1 MNTFQ
6 PIEIL
11 RAIPK
16 ILQAFPMTM
25 LILLSSLL
33 FSLLIGA
40 AFAMMSLSRH
50 KALNAIS
57 KGYVSF
63 MRGIPTLI
71 LIFLIYLGLPQLL
84 KQIGVDMSGI
94 SLTAYIIACLSLSVS
109 ANMSEMMRSA
119 YLAVDKGQREAAWSV
134 GMSSTVAFFRIIL
147 PQAVGIAIPTLG
159 NNIIMLFKETSL
171 AFTIGVLDI
180 KIRHIVYP
188 PYELIAYIKRW
199 LQGIF
204 LLQLVRLYLPR
215 AISRDNNF
223 LKKLH
228 LENAIEDNPVKG
240 SFLLIVRHIKFTSI
254 HIIKIARELPR
265 AKFHELTI
273 DVRFALVVF
282 IVDFTSGAMAALAA
296 FAATFFFVIGRAIRT
311 GDFEHLTVIV
321 DSEVEFNVNRLR
333 ISLTR
338 IRNVVVRGRERLERL
353 DGLIIDGTIFTLPNG
368 FARNEIRF
376 RVRGNRVILESNSTG
391 QGVNRVAGY
400 DCQQVHGND
409 LRRDSHRALGRVFE
423 ANQVAVRLLAGSPRN
438 FARNFDRNF
447 VCVIDDDKR
456 QVSFLDDAGGLVLVN
471 FKVQAKPVRHPGRF
485 SQCHILFSY
494 LLLSGSNH

>member
-134 GMSSTVAFFRIIL
+134 GMSLTVAFFRIIL

-171 AFTIGVLDI
+171 AFTIGVLDMMGKARAVSSANYGATKLEI
-180 KIRHIVYP
+180 Y
-188 PYELIAYIKRW
+188 IA
-199 LQGIF
+199 
-204 LLQLVRLYLPR
+204 
-215 AISRDNNF
+215 A
-223 LKKLH
+223 
-228 LENAIEDNPVKG
+228 
-240 SFLLIVRHIKFTSI
+240 
-254 HIIKIARELPR
+254 
-265 AKFHELTI
+265 
-273 DVRFALVVF
+273 
-282 IVDFTSGAMAALAA
+282 
-296 FAATFFFVIGRAIRT
+296 
-311 GDFEHLTVIV
+311 
-321 DSEVEFNVNRLR
+321 
-333 ISLTR
+333 
-338 IRNVVVRGRERLERL
+338 
-353 DGLIIDGTIFTLPNG
+353 GLIFWAFCFLMEKGTRLAEKAYTK
-368 FARNEIRF
+368 
-376 RVRGNRVILESNSTG
+376 
-391 QGVNRVAGY
+391 
-400 DCQQVHGND
+400 
-409 LRRDSHRALGRVFE
+409 GR
-423 ANQVAVRLLAGSPRN
+423 
-438 FARNFDRNF
+438 
-447 VCVIDDDKR
+447 KT
-456 QVSFLDDAGGLVLVN
+456 
-471 FKVQAKPVRHPGRF
+471 
-485 SQCHILFSY
+485 
-494 LLLSGSNH
+494 

>member
-171 AFTIGVLDI
+171 AFTIGVLDMMGKARAVSSANYGATKLEI
-180 KIRHIVYP
+180 Y
-188 PYELIAYIKRW
+188 IA
-199 LQGIF
+199 
-204 LLQLVRLYLPR
+204 
-215 AISRDNNF
+215 A
-223 LKKLH
+223 
-228 LENAIEDNPVKG
+228 
-240 SFLLIVRHIKFTSI
+240 
-254 HIIKIARELPR
+254 
-265 AKFHELTI
+265 
-273 DVRFALVVF
+273 
-282 IVDFTSGAMAALAA
+282 
-296 FAATFFFVIGRAIRT
+296 
-311 GDFEHLTVIV
+311 
-321 DSEVEFNVNRLR
+321 
-333 ISLTR
+333 
-338 IRNVVVRGRERLERL
+338 
-353 DGLIIDGTIFTLPNG
+353 GLIFWAFCFLMEKGTRLVEKAYTK
-368 FARNEIRF
+368 
-376 RVRGNRVILESNSTG
+376 
-391 QGVNRVAGY
+391 
-400 DCQQVHGND
+400 
-409 LRRDSHRALGRVFE
+409 GR
-423 ANQVAVRLLAGSPRN
+423 
-438 FARNFDRNF
+438 
-447 VCVIDDDKR
+447 KT
-456 QVSFLDDAGGLVLVN
+456 
-471 FKVQAKPVRHPGRF
+471 
-485 SQCHILFSY
+485 
-494 LLLSGSNH
+494 